1 MSMFVYCGSSVVPL
15 PAPFA
20 WRLCQE
26 TVSTSGWRVLEQG
39 EQRLVCQA
47 VAPPVAPANPPVKI
61 QLRLAEITAGATR
74 IVVSMFTL
82 GGSVQ
87 SRQGTDQARNLR
99 RQIEVA
105 ARALEKTR

>member
-1 MSMFVYCGSSVVPL
+1 MFVYCGTCVVAL

-20 WRLCQE
+20 WRVCQE

-47 VAPPVAPANPPVKI
+47 VAPPVAPGNPPVKI
-61 QLRLAEITAGATR
+61 QLRFAEVTAGVTR
-74 IVVSMFTL
+74 VLVSMFTL
-82 GGSVQ
+82 GGPVQ
-87 SRQGTDQARNLR
+87 STRGRDQARNLR
-99 RQIEVA
+99 RQIEAA